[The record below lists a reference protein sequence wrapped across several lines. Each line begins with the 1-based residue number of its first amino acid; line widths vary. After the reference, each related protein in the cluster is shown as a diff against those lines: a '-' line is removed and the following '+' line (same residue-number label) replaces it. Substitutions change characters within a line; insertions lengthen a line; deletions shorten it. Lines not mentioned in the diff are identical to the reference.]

1 MAEKVNLQ
9 EFAKGYITPSSW
21 FKSFGIVSKF
31 LILIAVGWAVYVT
44 FILPH
49 IKKPE
54 PSQTQQTTIE
64 SPGQVNIDQRQQII
78 ETEKDTFFMGVKLW
92 RIKFGFSL
100 LRQSRQALPTGSE
113 VRADSKTL
121 KPSAGSDV
129 R

>member
-1 MAEKVNLQ
+1 MSEPIDIRKLADFRATALVKSTSST
-9 EFAKGYITPSSW
+9 AKGLLVI
-21 FKSFGIVSKF
+21 
-31 LILIAVGWAVYVT
+31 IAVGLIGFAVWKA
-44 FILPH
+44 F

>member
-64 SPGQVNIDQRQQII
+64 SQGQVNIDQRQQIM
-78 ETEKDTFFMGVKLW
+78 ETEKDTFFFGIRLW
-92 RIKFGFSL
+92 RIKMGISL
-100 LRQSRQALPTGSE
+100 LQKNKTQEQKGEIKGELP
-113 VRADSKTL
+113 
-121 KPSAGSDV
+121 
-129 R
+129 